1 MKSLILRATAR
12 FLLPLML
19 LFSVFLFLRGHN
31 EPGGGFVAGLVA
43 AGGYILYAM
52 AYGVGE
58 MRSLLWLDPRAFIGL
73 GLAGALTSALWPTL
87 AGKPLFTGLWVQI
100 SLGPLGKL
108 KLGTPLLFDL
118 GVYAAVFGVMLTIVV
133 GLMEE

>member
-1 MKSLILRATAR
+1 VKSLILRATAR

-19 LFSVFLFLRGHN
+19 LFSLFLFLRGHN

-58 MRSLLWLDPRAFIGL
+58 MRELLKLDPRTFIGL
-73 GLAGALTSALWPTL
+73 GLAGALGSALWPVAL
-87 AGKPLFTGLWVQI
+87 GLPLFTGVWGKWD
-100 SLGPLGKL
+100 LGPLGEL

-118 GVYAAVFGVMLTIVV
+118 GVYAAVFGVMLTIVL